1 MFKVRVDYNDSNDI
15 SEYCKGSEFYFEYLT
30 DATEF
35 VETCFETNADREVVE
50 IKYIKD
56 E

>member
-1 MFKVRVDYNDSNDI
+1 MFKVRVDYSADNSNQ
-15 SEYCKGSEFYFEYLT
+15 GTVFYFEDMLE
-30 DATEF
+30 ATEF